1 MCMNS
6 RLKRWTLEEDE
17 RLKSMILAGCPPG
30 NIAFKL
36 HRSISAVY
44 SRAHHLHLSF
54 KRADTKVATGPKDG
68 DGTDGKAAI
77 KALGPQSGEIPLRA
91 P

>member
-1 MCMNS
+1 MSMNC

-17 RLKSMILAGCPPG
+17 RLKSMILAGRPPG
-30 NIAFKL
+30 DIAFKL
-36 HRSISAVY
+36 NRSISAVY
-44 SRAHHLHLSF
+44 SRAHHLYLSF
-54 KRADTKVATGPKDG
+54 KRADTKMA
-68 DGTDGKAAI
+68 DGTDGKAAV